1 MSVLSSGV
9 RNGAAAAG
17 STGTTFDDVR
27 DVITYQLRDG
37 SAPAQ
42 RNCSMHGFVRKE
54 FNVNHTIG
62 SLSKPAAALVSGAL
76 AVGTLLVPG
85 LVSAP
90 AANATCISAFGFGNS
105 AECTSTVSSV
115 ELKWGA

>member
-1 MSVLSSGV
+1 
-9 RNGAAAAG
+9 
-17 STGTTFDDVR
+17 
-27 DVITYQLRDG
+27 
-37 SAPAQ
+37 
-42 RNCSMHGFVRKE
+42 MHGFVRKE

-90 AANATCISAFGFGNS
+90 AANATCISPFGFGNS
-105 AECTSTVSSV
+105 AEYTSTLSSV

>member
-1 MSVLSSGV
+1 
-9 RNGAAAAG
+9 
-17 STGTTFDDVR
+17 
-27 DVITYQLRDG
+27 
-37 SAPAQ
+37 
-42 RNCSMHGFVRKE
+42 MHRFVRKE
-54 FNVNHTIG
+54 FIVNHTIG

-90 AANATCISAFGFGNS
+90 AANATCISAFGFGIS
-105 AECTSTVSSV
+105 AECTITLSSV